1 MRNLSRYQRIRAHL
15 VKPARICGLTSLEFS
30 VVLVIIS
37 VAAYFLFQGLLFAQA
52 ETERRGFEDN
62 CAALERAL
70 SYELMSR
77 GTRGESPDNTM
88 LQRENPFQWLSPKP
102 LGYAGAYPAQA
113 APRPGAWY
121 WDSRRT
127 EVVYLP
133 KVADRIQLSPLGRNG
148 LAKASANEPKK
159 MLEVRLRVVLTG
171 NGHAH
176 LEPVRAFQWQTP

>member
-1 MRNLSRYQRIRAHL
+1 MKSLSRCQHL
-15 VKPARICGLTSLEFS
+15 RPYSVKPARLRGLTSLEFA

-37 VAAYFLFQGLLFAQA
+37 VAAYFLLRGLLFAQA
-52 ETERRGFEDN
+52 ESERRGFEDN
-62 CAALERAL
+62 VAALERAL

-77 GTRGESPDNTM
+77 GTRGESADNTV

-113 APRPGAWY
+113 APAPGAWY
-121 WDSRRT
+121 WDSRHT

-133 KVADRIQLSPLGRNG
+133 KDTDRIQLSPLSHNR
-148 LAKASANEPKK
+148 LAEANTNAPKK
-159 MLEVRLRVVLTG
+159 ISEIRLRVVLTG

-176 LEPVRAFQWQTP
+176 LEPVRAFQWQTH

>member
-1 MRNLSRYQRIRAHL
+1 MNSLSRCQRLRPYS
-15 VKPARICGLTSLEFS
+15 VKPARLRGLTSLEFA

-37 VAAYFLFQGLLFAQA
+37 VAAYFLLRGLLFAQA
-52 ETERRGFEDN
+52 ESERRGFEDN
-62 CAALERAL
+62 VAALERAL

-77 GTRGESPDNTM
+77 GTRGESADNTV

-113 APRPGAWY
+113 APAPGAWY

-133 KVADRIQLSPLGRNG
+133 KTADRIRLMVSINGRSG
-148 LAKASANEPKK
+148 THADGATKLP
-159 MLEVRLRVVLTG
+159 EVRLRVVLTG

-176 LEPVRAFQWQTP
+176 LEPVRAFQWQTH